1 MQKKYNVSTTA
12 RLTGVHPQT
21 LRYYETIG
29 LIHPRRTIGGVRRY
43 NEWDIQ
49 QLREIRKL
57 ANRGVNLE
65 GIKIIL
71 EFTEEN
77 NILRRQ
83 LAANKGDTIF
93 TAGSSGDVNIEQYA
107 KLSLINRIRLFRS
120 LRKKDIENPTLLQ
133 IEGGRKS

>member
-43 NEWDIQ
+43 NEWNIQ

-71 EFTEEN
+71 ELTEEN
-77 NILRRQ
+77 NILRHQ
-83 LAANKGDTIF
+83 LAVNKGDTIF